1 MDSQQHLPNPVN
13 MSVITLSIKDIPY
26 PLVPNTAFHPIN
38 TKAAIERIRSD
49 YLNKVQLVFPH
60 QPVTMD
66 LILMKILDSP
76 RAQATWA
83 TVFEYR
89 DEPFYVVRNLAHTN
103 TTLPYRRVLVVK
115 LDPLV
120 HQDAFIVPYPMRTWD
135 QVRSSLM
142 REEFYPLP
150 SMTMLQ

>member
-1 MDSQQHLPNPVN
+1 
-13 MSVITLSIKDIPY
+13 MSVIILSIKDIPY
-26 PLVPNTAFHPIN
+26 PIVPDTAFHPIN
-38 TKAAIERIRSD
+38 TKAAIERMRSD

-66 LILMKILDSP
+66 LILMTILDSP
-76 RAQATWA
+76 RAHATWA

-89 DEPFYVVRNLAHTN
+89 GIPFYVVRNLAHTN

-120 HQDAFIVPYPMRTWD
+120 RQDAFIIPYPMRTWD
-135 QVRSSLM
+135 RVSSSLTH
-142 REEFYPLP
+142 EEFYPSP
-150 SMTMLQ
+150 SETMSQ

>member
-1 MDSQQHLPNPVN
+1 

-38 TKAAIERIRSD
+38 TKAAIERIRND